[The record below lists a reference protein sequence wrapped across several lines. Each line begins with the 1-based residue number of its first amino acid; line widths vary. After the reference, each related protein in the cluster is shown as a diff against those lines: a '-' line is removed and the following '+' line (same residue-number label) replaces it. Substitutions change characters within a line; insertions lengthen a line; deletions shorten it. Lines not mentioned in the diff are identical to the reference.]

1 MPRSGGRAFADLE
14 AIVWEADPVARVF
27 TAVTGAAAELTGHA
41 PGVWTAAPD
50 FAAALIYPE
59 DRGDALAAFDEAIV
73 SAERRH
79 VEYRVVTADG
89 RVVWLHN
96 AVQPASGDGE
106 GLRGVMLDVT
116 EQKLAERRLMAQYS
130 VTTALAD
137 ASSLEA
143 AAPAVIEALC
153 DCLGS
158 PQGELW
164 RVDDDGATLRLA
176 STWRS
181 SFAEPARSHGCRRQ
195 ARAR

>member
-96 AVQPASGDGE
+96 AVQPATRRR
-106 GLRGVMLDVT
+106 RGPAWGHARRHR
-116 EQKLAERRLMAQYS
+116 AEAGR
-130 VTTALAD
+130 
-137 ASSLEA
+137 A
-143 AAPAVIEALC
+143 AAHGPILGDHGPGGRLQPRGRGPGRDRGSVRLPRIAAGRAVA
-153 DCLGS
+153 G
-158 PQGELW
+158 G
-164 RVDDDGATLRLA
+164 R
-176 STWRS
+176 
-181 SFAEPARSHGCRRQ
+181 
-195 ARAR
+195 